1 MNNSISQRRRYGPI
15 SRSNHLHVV
24 FRFQRQLVVL
34 VGVCTR
40 IPEPRGDHV
49 RRREGRRGDLL
60 ISQLGNTFGSSAM
73 PASVKRVQER
83 GNICRSVL
91 PASTFHHQVMLF
103 TRACAKALWSGQLVA
118 SVGRP
123 LR

>member
-1 MNNSISQRRRYGPI
+1 MNNSISQPRRYGPI

-34 VGVCTR
+34 VGVFTR

-49 RRREGRRGDLL
+49 RRRGDFL

-123 LR
+123 MR